1 MLNEKPTTVL
11 IIEDDPSLRDSLRRT
26 LRKTGY
32 TILQAAEGGEGL
44 MLLGTHVI
52 DVVLI
57 DIFMPGKEGIETI
70 QAIRRTH
77 PQVKIIAMSGGGE
90 RRYIDVLRVA
100 KSIGCHQTLDKPFS
114 NETLINA
121 IQAQLA

>member
-1 MLNEKPTTVL
+1 MLNTKPATIL
-11 IIEDDPSLRDSLRRT
+11 IIEDDPSLRDSLQRT
-26 LRKTGY
+26 LRKQSY
-32 TILQAAEGGEGL
+32 TILQAAEGGEGI
-44 MLLGTHVI
+44 MLLGTHAI
-52 DVVLI
+52 DVVLV

-70 QAIRRTH
+70 RLIRRSH

-121 IQAQLA
+121 IQAQLT

>member
-1 MLNEKPTTVL
+1 MLNGKPTTVL

-26 LRKTGY
+26 LRKKGY
-32 TILQAAEGGEGL
+32 TILQAAEGGEGM

-77 PQVKIIAMSGGGE
+77 PHVKIIAMSGGGE
-90 RRYIDVLRVA
+90 RMYIDVLRVA
-100 KSIGCHQTLDKPFS
+100 KASGCHQTLDKPFS
-114 NETLINA
+114 EETLINT
-121 IQAQLA
+121 IQAQVA

>member
-44 MLLGTHVI
+44 ALLGTHVI

-90 RRYIDVLRVA
+90 RMYIDILRVA
-100 KSIGCHQTLDKPFS
+100 KASGCHQTLDKPFS
-114 NETLINA
+114 EETLINA
-121 IQAQLA
+121 IQAQVA

>member
-1 MLNEKPTTVL
+1 MMNEKPSTVL
-11 IIEDDPSLRDSLRRT
+11 IVEDDPSLRDSLRRT
-26 LRKTGY
+26 LRKKGY
-32 TILQAAEGGEGL
+32 TIIEAEEGGQGL
-44 MLLGTHVI
+44 KLLKAHAV

-70 QAIRRTH
+70 QQIRRSH

-90 RRYIDVLRVA
+90 RMYIDVLRVA
-100 KSIGCHQTLDKPFS
+100 KSCGCHLTLDKPFS
-114 NETLINA
+114 EETLINA

>member
-1 MLNEKPTTVL
+1 
-11 IIEDDPSLRDSLRRT
+11 
-26 LRKTGY
+26 
-32 TILQAAEGGEGL
+32 

-52 DVVLI
+52 NVVLI

-90 RRYIDVLRVA
+90 RMYIDVLRVA
-100 KSIGCHQTLDKPFS
+100 KASGCHQTLDKPFS
-114 NETLINA
+114 EETLITA
-121 IQAQLA
+121 IQAQVA